1 MKTKLIKSLV
11 SDKDA
16 TGFSALKDG
25 FTYLFSQE
33 LGAVFNREY
42 KYLRVST

>member
-11 SDKDA
+11 SDRDA
-16 TGFSALKDG
+16 AGFSALKNG
-25 FTYLFSQE
+25 FTYLFSPE
-33 LGAVFNREY
+33 LGAVFNSEY